1 MLNNN
6 KKRFQLQDMPNN
18 GLKRRRRK
26 LEKPGDEYRLISVKL
41 FVQLI
46 DNTPRINYYIC
57 TDNSSVNSTGYGMW
71 KAMDIIIT
79 TQENAAKQAAE
90 RYIALLQQKPNA
102 VLGFATGST
111 PLLLY
116 AELVRACQS
125 GRLSFQNARSF
136 NLDEYVGLEEN
147 HPQSYRYFMNQN
159 LFSKID
165 IPLENTLVPSGKTAS
180 NAQAIAYEEAIQAA
194 GGIDLQLLGIGQ
206 NGHIG
211 FNEPGTPFGS
221 KTHLVRLSESTRVA
235 NARFFSS
242 VEEVPKEAVTM
253 GIRTV
258 MNARTI
264 ILFAEGASKARILD
278 AAINGPVTETV
289 PASVLQLHPN
299 VTLYLDA
306 EAAKYL

>member
-1 MLNNN
+1 
-6 KKRFQLQDMPNN
+6 
-18 GLKRRRRK
+18 
-26 LEKPGDEYRLISVKL
+26 
-41 FVQLI
+41 
-46 DNTPRINYYIC
+46 
-57 TDNSSVNSTGYGMW
+57 
-71 KAMDIIIT
+71 MDIIIA

-165 IPLENTLVPSGKTAS
+165 IPLENTLVPSGNTAS

-211 FNEPGTPFGS
+211 FNEPGTLFGS

-242 VEEVPKEAVTM
+242 VEEVPQEAITM

-264 ILFAEGASKARILD
+264 ILFAEGASKARILN

-289 PASVLQLHPN
+289 PASVLQLHPY